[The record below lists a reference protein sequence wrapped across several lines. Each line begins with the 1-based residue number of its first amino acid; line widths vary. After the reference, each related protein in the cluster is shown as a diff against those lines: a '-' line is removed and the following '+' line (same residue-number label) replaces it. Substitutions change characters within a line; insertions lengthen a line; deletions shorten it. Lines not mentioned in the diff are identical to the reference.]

1 MPNLYIPTNDDT
13 KLTTLC
19 NIVLN
24 DATPHTFLTD
34 PYINATQYGMK
45 VAALGS
51 AERFIM
57 AFENLTSSDVTV
69 TFYGTYS
76 ASGSFASLLDFTITV
91 PALSQTSQSFHPVL
105 TGYFPYWWVSIQAA
119 SIPMIPGTVS
129 IVARI
134 P

>member
-24 DATPHTFLTD
+24 DAGAHTFMTD
-34 PYINATQYGMK
+34 PYVNATQYGMK
-45 VAALGS
+45 VGALGDS
-51 AERFIM
+51 APFMM
-57 AFENLTSSDVTV
+57 AFENLTSSDVIV
-69 TFYGTYS
+69 AFYGTYS
-76 ASGSFASLLDFTITV
+76 ASGTYASLLDFTVTV

-105 TGYFPYWWVSIQAA
+105 TGYFPYWWVSVQAVTT
-119 SIPMIPGTVS
+119 PLLTGTVS
-129 IVARI
+129 IVARV